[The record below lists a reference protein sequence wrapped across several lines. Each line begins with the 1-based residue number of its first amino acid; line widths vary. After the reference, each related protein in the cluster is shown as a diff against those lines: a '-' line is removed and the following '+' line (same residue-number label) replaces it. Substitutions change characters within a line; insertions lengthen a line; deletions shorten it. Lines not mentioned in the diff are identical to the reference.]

1 MGVAISDFGF
11 RISGFGMHL
20 RGAAAAALLLAGCGL
35 VGAFDPGGG
44 AENRCTAD
52 TDCPGAVCDR
62 PLAICVAPHA
72 APATVYLRLAYQTP
86 ASTLVREVRVAEAG
100 GGSGPASFILPAP
113 VAVGGVV
120 RRPQPDGGGSR
131 PVPAIVTFS
140 MPSGIPGLPP
150 EDVTVI
156 SAAEVTED
164 RTFSGYVV
172 GGLHDV
178 RIEPLGEDAHD
189 LPPIAMVGLDIG
201 ATSPALLVDY
211 GTHEPF
217 RTVEGYVT
225 RIDGQAAPNLSV
237 RAEDPATGR
246 RISSIGSTGPIA
258 TTLDGDPPGSPTP
271 DTGFFRIVLPRD
283 VDTFRLVIAPTQDAT
298 HFPTVVLGNL
308 RFADLDTDGDGVV
321 AFDSA
326 RDEQS
331 SVALPPVGRLVLFQ
345 GRVEGR
351 EDPGFA
357 PVPVPGATLRFV
369 RTVETDLPDVT
380 ASFEQIAI
388 TDRDGSIVHAAA
400 NPAAGDG
407 IWLPEGEYAV
417 TIVAPA
423 VGGYRSAHEPAVL
436 VVAPPDEELPILRGR
451 LFTLE
456 PRAALNGEV
465 VNLLGSGPAGSMP
478 LEAILEQA
486 AGGLRNADPANLNGV
501 VRGRSDSNGGFGL
514 LVEPGRH
521 TLILRPPES
530 SRFPWRIV
538 RGVVAPGGLTRLA
551 LQAPVPL
558 AGAVSAAGSGEPLP
572 AVAVEAFYLPAGA
585 SAAIAVG
592 RAQTDASGS
601 FALLLPP
608 RLDTI

>member
-1 MGVAISDFGF
+1 
-11 RISGFGMHL
+11 MHL
-20 RGAAAAALLLAGCGL
+20 RGAAAAALFLAGCGL
-35 VGAFDPGGG
+35 AASIAPGGG

-100 GGSGPASFILPAP
+100 GGSGPASFVLPAP
-113 VAVGGVV
+113 VAVEGVV
-120 RRPQPDGGGSR
+120 RRPQPDGGGWR
-131 PVPAIVTFS
+131 PVPATVTFS

-156 SAAEVTED
+156 SAAEVTGE
-164 RTFSGYVV
+164 RTFSAYVV
-172 GGLHDV
+172 GGLHNV
-178 RIEPLGEDAHD
+178 RIEPLGEDAYD
-189 LPPIAMVGLDIG
+189 LPPIAMAGLGVGEP
-201 ATSPALLVDY
+201 SPAWLPVDY
-211 GTHEPF
+211 EAFEPF

-225 RIDGQAAPNLSV
+225 RIDGQAVPNLSV

-283 VDTFRLVIAPTQDAT
+283 VDTFRLVIAPTRDAP
-298 HFPTVVLGNL
+298 HFPTVVLDNL
-308 RFADLDTDGDGVV
+308 RFADLDIDEDGVV
-321 AFDSA
+321 AFDSS
-326 RDEQS
+326 RHEQS

-345 GRVEGR
+345 GKVEGR
-351 EDPGFA
+351 GGPGFA
-357 PVPVPGATLRFV
+357 PVPVPGATLRFF
-369 RTVETDLPDVT
+369 RRVETDLPDVT
-380 ASFEQIAI
+380 ASFEQIA
-388 TDRDGSIVHAAA
+388 TTNPYGSIVHAAA
-400 NPAAGDG
+400 DTAAGDG

-436 VVAPPDEELPILRGR
+436 VVAPLEGDPILRGR

-465 VNLLGSGPAGSMP
+465 VNLLGSGSAGSMP

-501 VRGRSDSNGGFGL
+501 VRGRSDSDGGFGL

-521 TLILRPPES
+521 TLILRPSES
-530 SRFPWRIV
+530 SGFPWRIV
-538 RGVVAPGGLTRLA
+538 RGIVAPDGRTRLA

-558 AGAVSAAGSGEPLP
+558 AGAVSAAGSGGPLP

-592 RAQTDASGS
+592 RAQTDAFGS
-601 FALLLPP
+601 FTLLLPP